1 MIDLTLLGCGGNV
14 PMPNRFLSS
23 LFINYKGR
31 KMLIDCGEGTQVAM
45 KKYNCGFKTID
56 LILITHL
63 HGDQIIGL
71 LGLLQT
77 MGNSGKTDDLT
88 IVGPVGITDAM
99 NAIKVL
105 VEYLPYRVYVIE
117 NPKEKFSLEHD
128 ILKDIDIYTIYLENS
143 TECIGYSL
151 YFKRKAK
158 FDRQKAMSNEVPQIL
173 WKKLQEQDTV
183 IYNDKTYYSSMVL
196 GDERKGI
203 KLSFI
208 TDTRPTFEIP
218 QFIYGSDLFICEG
231 MYGDDLDIS
240 KAVKNKHMT
249 FREAASL
256 ANAGNVD
263 KLLLTHFSPS
273 IEEPKDFAHNATNLF
288 KDTII
293 VEDNYLLDLLVGLPF
308 LVVPSSCTF
317 FLAT

>member
-23 LFINYKGR
+23 LFINYKGS
-31 KMLIDCGEGTQVAM
+31 KILIDCGEGTQVAM
-45 KKYNCGFKTID
+45 KKYNCGFKNID

-63 HGDQIIGL
+63 HGDHIIGL
-71 LGLLQT
+71 IGLLQT

-88 IVGPVGITDAM
+88 IVGPIGIIDAM
-99 NAIKVL
+99 KAIKVL
-105 VEYLPYRVYVIE
+105 VEYLPYKVNIIE
-117 NPKEKFSLEHD
+117 NPKQTFSLEHD
-128 ILKDIDIYTIYLENS
+128 ILKDIDISTINLDHS

-151 YFKRKAK
+151 YFKRKPK
-158 FDRQKAMSNEVPQIL
+158 FDREKAILNQVPQNL
-173 WKKLQEQDTV
+173 WKKLQENSSA
-183 IYNDKTYYSSMVL
+183 IYKDKTYYADMVL
-196 GDERKGI
+196 GENRRGI

-218 QFIYGSDLFICEG
+218 EFIYESDLFICEG

-249 FREAASL
+249 FRESASL

-293 VEDNYLLDLLVGLPF
+293 GEDGLS
-308 LVVPSSCTF
+308 LSLSYKD
-317 FLAT
+317 

>member
-23 LFINYKGR
+23 LFINYKGS
-31 KMLIDCGEGTQVAM
+31 KILIDCGEGTQVAM
-45 KKYNCGFKTID
+45 KKYNCGFKNID

-63 HGDQIIGL
+63 HGDHIIGL
-71 LGLLQT
+71 IGLLQT
-77 MGNSGKTDDLT
+77 MGNSGKTEDLT
-88 IVGPVGITDAM
+88 IVGPIGIIDAM
-99 NAIKVL
+99 KAIKVL
-105 VEYLPYRVYVIE
+105 VEYLPYKVNIIE
-117 NPKEKFSLEHD
+117 NPKQTFSLEHD
-128 ILKDIDIYTIYLENS
+128 ILKDIDISTINLDHS

-151 YFKRKAK
+151 YFKRKPK
-158 FDRQKAMSNEVPQIL
+158 FDREKAILNQVPQNL
-173 WKKLQEQDTV
+173 WKKLQENSSA
-183 IYNDKTYYSSMVL
+183 IYKDKTYYADMVL
-196 GDERKGI
+196 GENRRGI

-218 QFIYGSDLFICEG
+218 EFIYESDLFICEG

-249 FREAASL
+249 FRESASL

-273 IEEPKDFAHNATNLF
+273 IENPKDFIQNATNLF
-288 KDTII
+288 EDTII
-293 VEDNYLLDLLVGLPF
+293 GEDGLT
-308 LVVPSSCTF
+308 LKLSYTD
-317 FLAT
+317 

>member
-23 LFINYKGR
+23 LFISYKGS
-31 KMLIDCGEGTQVAM
+31 KILLECGEGTQVAM
-45 KKYNCGFKTID
+45 KKYNCGFKNID

-63 HGDQIIGL
+63 HGDHIIGL
-71 LGLLQT
+71 IGLLQT

-88 IVGPVGITDAM
+88 IVGPIGIIDAM
-99 NAIKVL
+99 KAIKVL
-105 VEYLPYRVYVIE
+105 VEYLPYKVNIIE
-117 NPKEKFSLEHD
+117 NPKQTFSLEHD
-128 ILKDIDIYTIYLENS
+128 ILKDIDISTINLDHS

-151 YFKRKAK
+151 YFKRKPK
-158 FDRQKAMSNEVPQIL
+158 FDREKAILNQVPQNL
-173 WKKLQEQDTV
+173 WKKLQENSSA
-183 IYNDKTYYSSMVL
+183 IYKDKTYYADMVL
-196 GDERKGI
+196 GENRRGI

-218 QFIYGSDLFICEG
+218 EFIYESDLFICEG

-249 FREAASL
+249 FRESASL

-273 IEEPKDFAHNATNLF
+273 IENPKYFIQNATNLF
-288 KDTII
+288 EDTII
-293 VEDNYLLDLLVGLPF
+293 GEDGLT
-308 LVVPSSCTF
+308 LKLSYTD
-317 FLAT
+317 

>member
-63 HGDQIIGL
+63 HGDHIIGL
-71 LGLLQT
+71 IGLLQT

-88 IVGPVGITDAM
+88 IVGPVGIIDAM

-128 ILKDIDIYTIYLENS
+128 ILKDIDISTIDLEHS

-158 FDRQKAMSNEVPQIL
+158 FDRQKAMSNEIPQIL

-293 VEDNYLLDLLVGLPF
+293 GEDGLS
-308 LVVPSSCTF
+308 LSLSYKD
-317 FLAT
+317 

>member
-31 KMLIDCGEGTQVAM
+31 KMLIDCGEGTHVAM

-63 HGDQIIGL
+63 HGDHIIGL
-71 LGLLQT
+71 IGLLQT

-128 ILKDIDIYTIYLENS
+128 ILKDIEISTIDLEHS

-218 QFIYGSDLFICEG
+218 QFIYGSNLFICEG

-293 VEDNYLLDLLVGLPF
+293 GEDGLS
-308 LVVPSSCTF
+308 LSLSYKD
-317 FLAT
+317 

>member
-23 LFINYKGR
+23 LFINYKGS
-31 KMLIDCGEGTQVAM
+31 KILIDCGEGTQVAM
-45 KKYNCGFKTID
+45 KKYNCGFKNID

-63 HGDQIIGL
+63 HGDHIIGL
-71 LGLLQT
+71 IGLLQT

-88 IVGPVGITDAM
+88 IVGPIGIIDAM
-99 NAIKVL
+99 KAIKVL
-105 VEYLPYRVYVIE
+105 VEYLPYKVNIIE
-117 NPKEKFSLEHD
+117 NPKQTFSLEHD
-128 ILKDIDIYTIYLENS
+128 ILKDIDISTLNLDHS

-151 YFKRKAK
+151 YFKRKPK
-158 FDRQKAMSNEVPQIL
+158 FDREKAILNQVPQNL
-173 WKKLQEQDTV
+173 WKKLQENSSA
-183 IYNDKTYYSSMVL
+183 IYKDKTYYADMVL
-196 GDERKGI
+196 GENRRGI

-208 TDTRPTFEIP
+208 TDTRPTFEILE
-218 QFIYGSDLFICEG
+218 FIYESDLFICEG

-249 FREAASL
+249 FRESASL

-273 IEEPKDFAHNATNLF
+273 IENPKDFIQNATNLF
-288 KDTII
+288 EDTII
-293 VEDNYLLDLLVGLPF
+293 GEDGLT
-308 LVVPSSCTF
+308 LKLSYTD
-317 FLAT
+317 

>member
-1 MIDLTLLGCGGNV
+1 MINLTLLGCGGNV

-23 LFINYKGR
+23 LFINYKG
-31 KMLIDCGEGTQVAM
+31 KKILIDCGEGTQIAM
-45 KKYNCGFKTID
+45 KKYNCGFKAID

-63 HGDQIIGL
+63 HGDHIIGL
-71 LGLLQT
+71 IGLLQT

-88 IVGPVGITDAM
+88 IVGPAGIIDAM

-105 VEYLPYRVYVIE
+105 VEYLPYKVYVIE
-117 NPKEKFSLEHD
+117 NPKDKFSLKHN
-128 ILKDIDIYTIYLENS
+128 ILKDIEISTISLDHS
-143 TECIGYSL
+143 IECIGYSL

-158 FDRQKAMSNEVPQIL
+158 FDREKALFNQVPQIL
-173 WKKLQEQDTV
+173 WKKLQENDTI
-183 IYNDKTYYSSMVL
+183 IYEDKTFYSDMVL

-218 QFIYGSDLFICEG
+218 QFIYKSDLFICEG

-249 FREAASL
+249 FREAANL
-256 ANAGNVD
+256 AINGNVD

-273 IEEPKDFAHNATNLF
+273 MDNPKDFIQNAT
-288 KDTII
+288 
-293 VEDNYLLDLLVGLPF
+293 
-308 LVVPSSCTF
+308 TF
-317 FLAT
+317 FKKSIIGEDGLTLNLSYKD

>member
-23 LFINYKGR
+23 LFINYKGSKR
-31 KMLIDCGEGTQVAM
+31 LIDCGEGTQVAM
-45 KKYNCGFKTID
+45 KKYNCGFKNID

-63 HGDQIIGL
+63 HGDHIIGL
-71 LGLLQT
+71 IGLLQT

-88 IVGPVGITDAM
+88 IVGPIGIIDAM
-99 NAIKVL
+99 KAIKVL
-105 VEYLPYRVYVIE
+105 VEYLPYKVNIIE
-117 NPKEKFSLEHD
+117 NPKQTFSLEHD
-128 ILKDIDIYTIYLENS
+128 ILKDIDISTINLDHS

-151 YFKRKAK
+151 YFKRKPK
-158 FDRQKAMSNEVPQIL
+158 FDREKAILNQVPQNL
-173 WKKLQEQDTV
+173 WKKLQENSSA
-183 IYNDKTYYSSMVL
+183 IYKDKTYYADMVL
-196 GDERKGI
+196 GENRRGI

-218 QFIYGSDLFICEG
+218 EFIYESDLFICEG

-249 FREAASL
+249 FRESASL

-273 IEEPKDFAHNATNLF
+273 IENPKDFIQNATNLF
-288 KDTII
+288 EDTII
-293 VEDNYLLDLLVGLPF
+293 GEDGLT
-308 LVVPSSCTF
+308 LKLSYKD
-317 FLAT
+317 

>member
-1 MIDLTLLGCGGNV
+1 MIDLTLIGCGGNV

-63 HGDQIIGL
+63 HGDHIIGL
-71 LGLLQT
+71 IGLLQT

-128 ILKDIDIYTIYLENS
+128 ILKDIDISTIDLEHS

-293 VEDNYLLDLLVGLPF
+293 GEDGLS
-308 LVVPSSCTF
+308 LSLSYKD
-317 FLAT
+317 

>member
-63 HGDQIIGL
+63 HGDHIIGL
-71 LGLLQT
+71 IGLLQT

-128 ILKDIDIYTIYLENS
+128 ILKDIDISTIDLEHS

-158 FDRQKAMSNEVPQIL
+158 FNRQKAMSNEVPQIL

-293 VEDNYLLDLLVGLPF
+293 GEDGLS
-308 LVVPSSCTF
+308 LSLSYKD
-317 FLAT
+317 

>member
-31 KMLIDCGEGTQVAM
+31 KILIDCGEGTQVAM
-45 KKYNCGFKTID
+45 KKNNCGFKGID

-63 HGDQIIGL
+63 HGDHIIGL
-71 LGLLQT
+71 IGLLQT
-77 MGNSGKTDDLT
+77 IGNSGKTDDLT
-88 IVGPVGITDAM
+88 IVGPTGIIQAM

-105 VEYLPYRVYVIE
+105 IEYLPYRVYVIE
-117 NPKEKFSLEHD
+117 NPQEKFSLD
-128 ILKDIDIYTIYLENS
+128 KDIIKDIEISTIDLDHS

-151 YFKRKAK
+151 YFKRNAR
-158 FDRQKAMSNEVPQIL
+158 FDREKAIANEVPQNL
-173 WKKLQEQDTV
+173 WKKLQENDSV
-183 IYNDKTYYSSMVL
+183 VYGDKTYYSDMVL

-208 TDTRPTFEIP
+208 TDTRPIFEIP
-218 QFIYGSDLFICEG
+218 EFIYGSDLFVCEA
-231 MYGDDLDIS
+231 MYGDDMDIS

-249 FREAASL
+249 FREAANL
-256 ANAGNVD
+256 ANNGNVD

-273 IEEPKDFAHNATNLF
+273 LEEPKEFIQNATKFF
-288 KDTII
+288 KNTII
-293 VEDNYLLDLLVGLPF
+293 GEDGLS
-308 LVVPSSCTF
+308 LNLSYKD
-317 FLAT
+317 

>member
-1 MIDLTLLGCGGNV
+1 
-14 PMPNRFLSS
+14 
-23 LFINYKGR
+23 
-31 KMLIDCGEGTQVAM
+31 
-45 KKYNCGFKTID
+45 
-56 LILITHL
+56 
-63 HGDQIIGL
+63 
-71 LGLLQT
+71 

-128 ILKDIDIYTIYLENS
+128 ILKDIEISTIDLDHS

-158 FDRQKAMSNEVPQIL
+158 FDREKALSNEVPQIL
-173 WKKLQEQDTV
+173 WKKLQEQDSI
-183 IYNDKTYYSSMVL
+183 IYDDKTYYSSMVL
-196 GDERKGI
+196 GDERRGI

-288 KDTII
+288 KDTTIG
-293 VEDNYLLDLLVGLPF
+293 EDGLT
-308 LVVPSSCTF
+308 LSLSYKD
-317 FLAT
+317 

>member
-31 KMLIDCGEGTQVAM
+31 KMLIDCGEGTQIAM
-45 KKYNCGFKTID
+45 KKYNCGFKNID

-63 HGDQIIGL
+63 HGDHIIGL
-71 LGLLQT
+71 IGLLQT

-88 IVGPVGITDAM
+88 IVGPIGIIDAM
-99 NAIKVL
+99 KAIKVL
-105 VEYLPYRVYVIE
+105 VEYLPYKVNIIE
-117 NPKEKFSLEHD
+117 NPKQTFSLEHD
-128 ILKDIDIYTIYLENS
+128 ILKDIDISTINLDHS

-151 YFKRKAK
+151 YFKRKPK
-158 FDRQKAMSNEVPQIL
+158 FDREKAILNQVPQNL
-173 WKKLQEQDTV
+173 WKKLQENSSA
-183 IYNDKTYYSSMVL
+183 IYKDKTYYADMVL
-196 GDERKGI
+196 GENRRGI

-218 QFIYGSDLFICEG
+218 EFIYESDLFICEG

-249 FREAASL
+249 FRESASL

-273 IEEPKDFAHNATNLF
+273 IENPKDFIQNATNLF
-288 KDTII
+288 EDTII
-293 VEDNYLLDLLVGLPF
+293 GEDGLT
-308 LVVPSSCTF
+308 LKLSYKN
-317 FLAT
+317 

>member
-63 HGDQIIGL
+63 HGDHIIGL
-71 LGLLQT
+71 IGLLQT

-128 ILKDIDIYTIYLENS
+128 ILKDIDISTIDLEHS

-196 GDERKGI
+196 GDERRGI

-293 VEDNYLLDLLVGLPF
+293 GEDGLS
-308 LVVPSSCTF
+308 LSLSYKD
-317 FLAT
+317 

>member
-23 LFINYKGR
+23 LFINYKGS
-31 KMLIDCGEGTQVAM
+31 KILIDCGEGTQVAM
-45 KKYNCGFKTID
+45 KKYNCGFKNID

-63 HGDQIIGL
+63 HGDHIIGL
-71 LGLLQT
+71 IGLLQT

-88 IVGPVGITDAM
+88 IVGPIGIIDAM
-99 NAIKVL
+99 KAMKDL
-105 VEYLPYRVYVIE
+105 VEYLPYKVNIIE
-117 NPKEKFSLEHD
+117 NPKQTFSLEHD
-128 ILKDIDIYTIYLENS
+128 ILKDIDISTINLDHS

-151 YFKRKAK
+151 YFKRKPK
-158 FDRQKAMSNEVPQIL
+158 FDREKAILNQVPQNL
-173 WKKLQEQDTV
+173 WKKLQENSSA
-183 IYNDKTYYSSMVL
+183 IYKDKTYYADMVL
-196 GDERKGI
+196 GENRRGI

-218 QFIYGSDLFICEG
+218 EFIYESDLFICEG

-249 FREAASL
+249 FRESASL

-273 IEEPKDFAHNATNLF
+273 IENPKYFIQNATNLF
-288 KDTII
+288 EDTII
-293 VEDNYLLDLLVGLPF
+293 GEDGLT
-308 LVVPSSCTF
+308 LKLSYTD
-317 FLAT
+317 

>member
-23 LFINYKGR
+23 LFINYKGS
-31 KMLIDCGEGTQVAM
+31 KILIDCGEGTQVAM
-45 KKYNCGFKTID
+45 KKYNCGFKNID

-63 HGDQIIGL
+63 HGDHIIGL
-71 LGLLQT
+71 IGLLQT

-88 IVGPVGITDAM
+88 IVGPIGIIDAM
-99 NAIKVL
+99 KAIKVL
-105 VEYLPYRVYVIE
+105 VEYLPYKVNIIE
-117 NPKEKFSLEHD
+117 NPKQTFSLEHD
-128 ILKDIDIYTIYLENS
+128 ILKDIDISTINLDHS

-151 YFKRKAK
+151 YFKRKPK
-158 FDRQKAMSNEVPQIL
+158 FDREKAILNQVPQNL
-173 WKKLQEQDTV
+173 WKKLQENASA
-183 IYNDKTYYSSMVL
+183 IYKDKTYYADMVL
-196 GDERKGI
+196 GENRRGI

-218 QFIYGSDLFICEG
+218 EFIYESDLFICEG

-249 FREAASL
+249 FRESASL

-273 IEEPKDFAHNATNLF
+273 IENPKDFIQNATNLF
-288 KDTII
+288 EDTII
-293 VEDNYLLDLLVGLPF
+293 GEDGLT
-308 LVVPSSCTF
+308 LKLSYTD
-317 FLAT
+317 

>member
-23 LFINYKGR
+23 LFINYKGS
-31 KMLIDCGEGTQVAM
+31 KILIDCGEGTQVAM
-45 KKYNCGFKTID
+45 KKYNCGFKNID

-63 HGDQIIGL
+63 HGDHIIGL
-71 LGLLQT
+71 IGLLQT

-88 IVGPVGITDAM
+88 IVGPIGIIDAM
-99 NAIKVL
+99 KAIKVL
-105 VEYLPYRVYVIE
+105 VEYLPYKVNIIE
-117 NPKEKFSLEHD
+117 NPKQTFSLEHD
-128 ILKDIDIYTIYLENS
+128 ILKDIDISTINLDHS

-151 YFKRKAK
+151 YFKRKPK
-158 FDRQKAMSNEVPQIL
+158 FDREKAILNQVPQNL
-173 WKKLQEQDTV
+173 WKKLQENSSA
-183 IYNDKTYYSSMVL
+183 IYKDKTYYADMVL
-196 GDERKGI
+196 GENRRGI

-218 QFIYGSDLFICEG
+218 EFIYESDLFICEG

-249 FREAASL
+249 FRESASL

-273 IEEPKDFAHNATNLF
+273 IENPKDFIQNATNLF
-288 KDTII
+288 EDTII
-293 VEDNYLLDLLVGLPF
+293 GEDGLT
-308 LVVPSSCTF
+308 LKLSYKN
-317 FLAT
+317 

>member
-63 HGDQIIGL
+63 HGDHIIGL
-71 LGLLQT
+71 IGLLQT

-128 ILKDIDIYTIYLENS
+128 ILKDIDISTIDLEHS

-288 KDTII
+288 KDTTIG
-293 VEDNYLLDLLVGLPF
+293 EDGLT
-308 LVVPSSCTF
+308 LSLSYKD
-317 FLAT
+317 

>member
-23 LFINYKGR
+23 LFINYKGS
-31 KMLIDCGEGTQVAM
+31 KILIDCGEGTQVAM
-45 KKYNCGFKTID
+45 KKYNCGFKNID

-63 HGDQIIGL
+63 HGDHIIGL
-71 LGLLQT
+71 IGLLQT

-88 IVGPVGITDAM
+88 IVGPIGIIDAM
-99 NAIKVL
+99 KAIKVL
-105 VEYLPYRVYVIE
+105 VEYLPYKVNIIE
-117 NPKEKFSLEHD
+117 NPKQTFSLEHD
-128 ILKDIDIYTIYLENS
+128 ILKDIDISTLNLDHS

-151 YFKRKAK
+151 YFKRKPK
-158 FDRQKAMSNEVPQIL
+158 FDREKAILNQVPQNL
-173 WKKLQEQDTV
+173 WKKLQENSSA
-183 IYNDKTYYSSMVL
+183 IYKDKTYYADMVL
-196 GDERKGI
+196 GENRRGI

-218 QFIYGSDLFICEG
+218 EFIYESDLFICEG

-249 FREAASL
+249 FRESASL

-273 IEEPKDFAHNATNLF
+273 IENPKDFIQNATNLF
-288 KDTII
+288 EDTII
-293 VEDNYLLDLLVGLPF
+293 GEDGLT
-308 LVVPSSCTF
+308 LKLSYTD
-317 FLAT
+317 

>member
-63 HGDQIIGL
+63 HGDHIIGL
-71 LGLLQT
+71 IGLLQT

-88 IVGPVGITDAM
+88 IVGPVGIIDAM

-105 VEYLPYRVYVIE
+105 VEYLPYRVYVVE

-128 ILKDIDIYTIYLENS
+128 ILKDIDISTIDLEHS

-158 FDRQKAMSNEVPQIL
+158 FDRQKAMSNDVPQIL

-293 VEDNYLLDLLVGLPF
+293 GEDGLS
-308 LVVPSSCTF
+308 LSLSYKD
-317 FLAT
+317 

>member
-23 LFINYKGR
+23 LFINYKGS
-31 KMLIDCGEGTQVAM
+31 KILIDCGEGTQVAM
-45 KKYNCGFKTID
+45 KKYNCGFKNID

-63 HGDQIIGL
+63 HGDHIIGL
-71 LGLLQT
+71 IGLLQT

-88 IVGPVGITDAM
+88 IVGPIGIIDAM
-99 NAIKVL
+99 KAIKVL
-105 VEYLPYRVYVIE
+105 VEYLPYKVNIIE
-117 NPKEKFSLEHD
+117 NPKQTFSLEHD
-128 ILKDIDIYTIYLENS
+128 ILKDIDISTINLDHS

-151 YFKRKAK
+151 YFKRKPK
-158 FDRQKAMSNEVPQIL
+158 FDREKAILNQVPQNL
-173 WKKLQEQDTV
+173 WKKLQENSSA
-183 IYNDKTYYSSMVL
+183 IYKDNTYYADMVL
-196 GDERKGI
+196 GENRRGI

-208 TDTRPTFEIP
+208 TDTRPTFERP
-218 QFIYGSDLFICEG
+218 EFIYESDLFICEG

-249 FREAASL
+249 FRESASL

-273 IEEPKDFAHNATNLF
+273 IENPKDFIQNATNLF
-288 KDTII
+288 EDTII
-293 VEDNYLLDLLVGLPF
+293 GEDGLT
-308 LVVPSSCTF
+308 LKLSYKD
-317 FLAT
+317 

>member
-63 HGDQIIGL
+63 HGDHIIGL
-71 LGLLQT
+71 IGLLQT

-128 ILKDIDIYTIYLENS
+128 ILKDIEISTIDLEHS

-158 FDRQKAMSNEVPQIL
+158 FDRQKAMSNDVPQIL

-293 VEDNYLLDLLVGLPF
+293 GEDGLS
-308 LVVPSSCTF
+308 LSLSYKD
-317 FLAT
+317 

>member
-1 MIDLTLLGCGGNV
+1 MIDLTLLGCGCNV

-23 LFINYKGR
+23 LFINYKGS
-31 KMLIDCGEGTQVAM
+31 KILIDCGEGTQVAM
-45 KKYNCGFKTID
+45 KKYNCGFKNID

-63 HGDQIIGL
+63 HGDHIIGL
-71 LGLLQT
+71 IGLLQT

-88 IVGPVGITDAM
+88 IVGPIGIIDAM
-99 NAIKVL
+99 KAIKVL
-105 VEYLPYRVYVIE
+105 VEYLPYKVNIIE
-117 NPKEKFSLEHD
+117 NPKQTFSLEHD
-128 ILKDIDIYTIYLENS
+128 ILKDIDISTINLDHS

-151 YFKRKAK
+151 YFKRKPK
-158 FDRQKAMSNEVPQIL
+158 FDREKAILNQVPQNL
-173 WKKLQEQDTV
+173 WKKLQENSSA
-183 IYNDKTYYSSMVL
+183 IYKDKTYYADMVL
-196 GDERKGI
+196 GENRRGI

-218 QFIYGSDLFICEG
+218 EFIYESDLFICEG

-249 FREAASL
+249 FRESASL

-273 IEEPKDFAHNATNLF
+273 IENPKDFIQNATNLF
-288 KDTII
+288 EDTII
-293 VEDNYLLDLLVGLPF
+293 GEDGLT
-308 LVVPSSCTF
+308 LKLSYTD
-317 FLAT
+317 

>member
-23 LFINYKGR
+23 LFINYKGS
-31 KMLIDCGEGTQVAM
+31 KILIDCGEGTQVAM
-45 KKYNCGFKTID
+45 KKYNCGFKNID

-63 HGDQIIGL
+63 HGDHIIGL
-71 LGLLQT
+71 IGLLQT

-88 IVGPVGITDAM
+88 IVGPIGIIDAM
-99 NAIKVL
+99 KAIKVL
-105 VEYLPYRVYVIE
+105 VEYLPYKVNIIE
-117 NPKEKFSLEHD
+117 NPKQTFSLEHD
-128 ILKDIDIYTIYLENS
+128 ILKDIDISTINLDHS

-151 YFKRKAK
+151 YFKRKPK
-158 FDRQKAMSNEVPQIL
+158 FDREKAILNQVPQNL
-173 WKKLQEQDTV
+173 WKKLQENSSA
-183 IYNDKTYYSSMVL
+183 IYKDKTYYADMVL
-196 GDERKGI
+196 GENRRGI

-218 QFIYGSDLFICEG
+218 EFIYESDLFICEG

-249 FREAASL
+249 FRESASL

-273 IEEPKDFAHNATNLF
+273 IENPKDFIQNATNLF
-288 KDTII
+288 EDTMIG
-293 VEDNYLLDLLVGLPF
+293 EDGLT
-308 LVVPSSCTF
+308 LKLSYTD
-317 FLAT
+317 

>member
-23 LFINYKGR
+23 LFINYKGS
-31 KMLIDCGEGTQVAM
+31 KILIDCGEGTQVAM
-45 KKYNCGFKTID
+45 KKYNCGFKNID

-63 HGDQIIGL
+63 HGDHIIGL
-71 LGLLQT
+71 IGLLQT

-88 IVGPVGITDAM
+88 IVGPIGIIDAM
-99 NAIKVL
+99 KAIKVL
-105 VEYLPYRVYVIE
+105 AEYLPYTVNIIE
-117 NPKEKFSLEHD
+117 NPKQTFSLEHD
-128 ILKDIDIYTIYLENS
+128 ILKDIDISTINLDHS

-151 YFKRKAK
+151 YFKRKPK
-158 FDRQKAMSNEVPQIL
+158 FDREKAILNQVPQNL
-173 WKKLQEQDTV
+173 WKKLQENSTA
-183 IYNDKTYYSSMVL
+183 IYKDKTYYADMVL
-196 GDERKGI
+196 GENRRGI

-218 QFIYGSDLFICEG
+218 EFIYESDLFICEG

-249 FREAASL
+249 FRESASL

-273 IEEPKDFAHNATNLF
+273 IENPKDFIQNATNLF
-288 KDTII
+288 EDTII
-293 VEDNYLLDLLVGLPF
+293 GEDGLT
-308 LVVPSSCTF
+308 LKLSYKN
-317 FLAT
+317 

>member
-23 LFINYKGR
+23 LFINYKGS
-31 KMLIDCGEGTQVAM
+31 KILIDCGEGTQVAM
-45 KKYNCGFKTID
+45 KKYNCGFKNID

-63 HGDQIIGL
+63 HGDHIIGL
-71 LGLLQT
+71 IGLLQT

-88 IVGPVGITDAM
+88 IVGPIGIIDAM
-99 NAIKVL
+99 KAIKVL
-105 VEYLPYRVYVIE
+105 VEYLPYKVNIIE
-117 NPKEKFSLEHD
+117 NPKQTFSLEHD
-128 ILKDIDIYTIYLENS
+128 ILKDIDISTINLDHS

-151 YFKRKAK
+151 YFKRKPK
-158 FDRQKAMSNEVPQIL
+158 FDIEKAILNQVPQNL
-173 WKKLQEQDTV
+173 WKKLQENSSA
-183 IYNDKTYYSSMVL
+183 IYKDKTYYADMVL
-196 GDERKGI
+196 GENRRGI

-218 QFIYGSDLFICEG
+218 EFIYESDLFICEG

-249 FREAASL
+249 FRESASL

-273 IEEPKDFAHNATNLF
+273 IENPKDFIQNATNLF
-288 KDTII
+288 EDTII
-293 VEDNYLLDLLVGLPF
+293 GEDGLT
-308 LVVPSSCTF
+308 LKLSYTD
-317 FLAT
+317 

>member
-23 LFINYKGR
+23 LFINYKGA
-31 KMLIDCGEGTQVAM
+31 KILIDCGEGTQVAM
-45 KKYNCGFKTID
+45 KKYNCGFKAID
-56 LILITHL
+56 LIFITHL
-63 HGDQIIGL
+63 HGDHIIGL
-71 LGLLQT
+71 IGLLQT

-88 IVGPVGITDAM
+88 IIGPVGIEEALS
-99 NAIKVL
+99 AIKVL
-105 VEYLPYRVYVIE
+105 VEYLPYKVYAIE
-117 NPKEKFSLEHD
+117 NPRDKISLNHP
-128 ILKDIDIYTIYLENS
+128 ILKDIEISTIALNHS
-143 TECIGYSL
+143 IECLGYSL
-151 YFKRKAK
+151 YFKRNAK
-158 FDRQKAMSNEVPQIL
+158 FDMQKALTNKVPQIL
-173 WKKLQEQDTV
+173 WKKLQENDTV
-183 IYNDKTYYSSMVL
+183 IYGDKTYHSNMVL
-196 GDERKGI
+196 GENRKGI

-218 QFIYGSDLFICEG
+218 NFIYDSDLFVCEG

-256 ANAGNVD
+256 ANLGNVS

-273 IEEPKDFAHNATNLF
+273 IDNPREFAQNATRLF

-293 VEDNYLLDLLVGLPF
+293 GEDGLS
-308 LVVPSSCTF
+308 LSLSYTD
-317 FLAT
+317 